1 MIVLQEHAENI
12 AKALGEGWKR
22 STRFDETDS
31 SWRAELEGPDNQVL
45 FLSSTWGGKD
55 RLFISGELVRYS
67 QSGDLPYGMSRPS
80 ITVSIEKSAQ
90 QVARDIT
97 KRLIPDYLPKL
108 AEVLKRKAERETFE
122 SNRKSLADQVAEITG
137 GCVKEEMVY
146 TGNWDLQVSG
156 PESIRVQGHCNY
168 LTLEQLKKINEV
180 CPELFRKA
188 IS

>member
-45 FLSSTWGGKD
+45 FLSSTWAGKQ
-55 RLFISGELVRYS
+55 RLYIAGSIPQGTEW
-67 QSGDLPYGMSRPS
+67 PYQVTRPE
-80 ITVSIEKSAQ
+80 ITVNIEKSAQ

-137 GCVKEEMVY
+137 GRVKEEMVY